1 MVIGKTSYNV
11 DAVKRMTV
19 KEFVK
24 SHKHLRE
31 VEAESAYYLLTGFER
46 PKPQRK
52 KEKEKEVE
60 DVSASE
66 E

>member
-24 SHKHLRE
+24 SHKHLQE
-31 VEAESAYYLLTGFER
+31 IEAESAYYRITGFEK
-46 PKPQRK
+46 PKPK
-52 KEKEKEVE
+52 KKKEVE
-60 DVSASE
+60 EDVSGATE
-66 E
+66 